1 MPVCIGRTSAVASG
15 AAGARPAIKCHD
27 LTRPA
32 LRAKIA
38 CPALGAETDWM
49 PDSWPQMTQWV
60 FGQFSVMPVMA
71 TMGMMFALLH
81 NFGSN
86 TGSLL
91 WAEDVSPFIAVQ
103 LPQ

>member
-1 MPVCIGRTSAVASG
+1 
-15 AAGARPAIKCHD
+15 
-27 LTRPA
+27 
-32 LRAKIA
+32 
-38 CPALGAETDWM
+38 
-49 PDSWPQMTQWV
+49 MTQWV